1 MASVFDVAECVLSET
16 GVSTMKLQKLVFYSQ
31 GLIRCRFS
39 TNLCFPMTSRL
50 GPMVQYV
57 LNCFELIRVCLLSA
71 KVTCGSKVI
80 QIRLPGSKL

>member
-1 MASVFDVAECVLSET
+1 
-16 GVSTMKLQKLVFYSQ
+16 
-31 GLIRCRFS
+31 
-39 TNLCFPMTSRL
+39 
-50 GPMVQYV
+50 MVQYV